1 MIKIVKTNIEDVF
14 LIQPQIHHDDRGYF
28 FESYNEKELSDKGM
42 NIDFIQD
49 NESKSSF
56 GVLRGIHFQK
66 PPFEQSKL
74 VRVIQGRIQDVAV
87 DLRPS
92 SKTYKSYVSVVLDD
106 KNKNQIFI
114 PKGFGHGFLTLSE
127 TAIISYKVDC
137 HYNKKFDRTGVKY
150 NDPKLKI
157 KWNLEDKQILVS
169 NKDQNLPFI

>member
-1 MIKIVKTNIEDVF
+1 MIKIVKTNIKDVF

-28 FESYNEKELSDKGM
+28 FESYNEKELNDKGI

-56 GVLRGIHFQK
+56 GILRGIHFQK

-137 HYNKKFDRTGVKY
+137 HYNKKFDAGIKY
-150 NDPKLKI
+150 NDPQLKI
-157 KWNLEDKQILVS
+157 KWDLEDKQILIS